1 MRWWQVY
8 YAIRDSRKLNQSVEL
23 LLLASY
29 FLSSLVGY
37 SFEERKRLW
46 DKAISEV
53 IKNPKRVIRIIPQ
66 ATEELII
73 FYERAGLDKKEPT
86 TTGDTVSVIEQIHA
100 LLLLMYK
107 EPDKVWNLRL
117 RDVAEIIRA
126 VKTIASSLGGKN
138 EKANRRTT
146 N

>member
-1 MRWWQVY
+1 MKWWQVY
-8 YAIRDSRKLNQSVEL
+8 HAIRDSRKLNQSVEL

-86 TTGDTVSVIEQIHA
+86 TGDTVSVIEQIHA